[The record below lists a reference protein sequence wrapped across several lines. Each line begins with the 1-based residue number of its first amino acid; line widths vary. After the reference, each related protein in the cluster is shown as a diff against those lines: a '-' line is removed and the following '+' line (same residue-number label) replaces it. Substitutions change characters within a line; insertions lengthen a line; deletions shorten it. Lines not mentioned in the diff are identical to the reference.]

1 MNMQTKKQKMI
12 IRPVKYILWTVI
24 FCFYASFSAQ
34 AKTWLVG
41 PDFLLHKPSEAIK
54 LAKDGDI
61 IKIVAG
67 LYKND
72 YAIINQSDLTIEG
85 VNGFAHLKS
94 SGLVPGGKAIWVT
107 NGTNITIRNIEF
119 SGARV
124 PDKNGAGIRL
134 QGGTLTLENCYFHD
148 NEMGILTAGKPDIS
162 LFIYKS
168 EFNRNT
174 QDYSVTKKL
183 SHNIYVGTIA
193 VFLLENSIS
202 RGAKYGHTVKSRAQN
217 TIIRNNRI
225 FDEGDISASYL
236 IDIPNG
242 GQVMIENNYLF
253 KNKGAQNNALISYGT
268 EGMRYD
274 KNDLTIKYNTAIS
287 ETKNAIL
294 LRNRSNIDAK
304 ILRNNLTRVVSDQGI
319 MSGFWRK
326 AKEKINDM
334 LR

>member
-1 MNMQTKKQKMI
+1 MQTKKQKMI
-12 IRPVKYILWTVI
+12 IRPAKYILWTVI

-67 LYKND
+67 LYEND
-72 YAIINQSDLTIEG
+72 YAIINQNDLTIEG
-85 VNGFAHLKS
+85 VNGIAHLKS
-94 SGLVPGGKAIWVT
+94 SGLIPGGKAIWVT
-107 NGTNITIRNIEF
+107 NGANITIRNIEF

-124 PDKNGAGIRL
+124 TDKNGAGIRL
-134 QGGTLTLENCYFHD
+134 QGGSLTLQDCYFHN
-148 NEMGILTAGKPDIS
+148 NEMGILTSGKSDIS
-162 LFIYKS
+162 LFINKS
-168 EFNRNT
+168 EFSRNT
-174 QDYSVTKKL
+174 QDYSVTEKL

-202 RGAKYGHTVKSRAQN
+202 RGAVYGHTVKSRAQI

-242 GQVMIENNYLF
+242 GQALIENNYLF

-274 KNDLTIKYNTAIS
+274 KNYLTIKYNTAIS
-287 ETKNAIL
+287 EADNAIL
-294 LRNRSNIDAK
+294 LRNRSNVDAK
-304 ILRNNLTRVVSDQGI
+304 ILRNDLTRVKSDKGI
-319 MSGFWRK
+319 MGGFWHK
-326 AKEKINDM
+326 IKEKIKNV